1 MYCPQC
7 GQEQASSEMRFCSR
21 CGFPLGGV
29 TDLLARG
36 GVPAT
41 TQTPLAGKTV
51 PQVRGLSPRQKGTRQ
66 GIMLMLSS
74 LLVVPVIAILSHNIF
89 GWEGLIIPLA
99 ALITFIGGLLRII
112 YARLY
117 EDDTPETVTEA
128 LPAYAAPPAPAHLN
142 ARARVSALPPQQSI
156 PASDFAPRRANTAEL
171 VPPPSVTENTT
182 RLLDEDKVTRGE

>member
-36 GVPAT
+36 GVTATPAQRGRT
-41 TQTPLAGKTV
+41 G
-51 PQVRGLSPRQKGTRQ
+51 PQVRGLSPRQKGTRAGLMQ
-66 GIMLMLSS
+66 MLSG

-89 GWEGLIIPLA
+89 GWQQLIVPLA
-99 ALITFIGGLLRII
+99 ALITFVGGLLRII

-117 EDDTPETVTEA
+117 EDDTPEMVDA
-128 LPAYAAPPAPAHLN
+128 LPAPAPA
-142 ARARVSALPPQQSI
+142 Q
-156 PASDFAPRRANTAEL
+156 FA
-171 VPPPSVTENTT
+171 
-182 RLLDEDKVTRGE
+182 

>member
-21 CGFPLGGV
+21 CGFALGGV
-29 TDLLARG
+29 SDLLARG
-36 GVPAT
+36 GVPAAA
-41 TQTPLAGKTV
+41 TPQAGRTG
-51 PQVRGLSPRQKGTRQ
+51 PQVRGLSPRQKGTRAGLMQ
-66 GIMLMLSS
+66 MLSG

-117 EDDTPETVTEA
+117 EDDTPEMLPEA
-128 LPAYAAPPAPAHLN
+128 LPAPAHLS
-142 ARARVSALPPQQSI
+142 ARARVSALPPQQSV
-156 PASDFAPRRANTAEL
+156 PARSFAPRRANTAEL

-182 RLLDEDKVTRGE
+182 RLLDEDKARRGE

>member
-29 TDLLARG
+29 TDLLMRG

-41 TQTPLAGKTV
+41 TPTGGKTV

-89 GWEGLIIPLA
+89 GFEELIIPLA
-99 ALITFIGGLLRII
+99 AMITFIGGLLRII

-117 EDDTPETVTEA
+117 EDDTPEMVTEA
-128 LPAYAAPPAPAHLN
+128 LPAPAAPPAPAHLS
-142 ARARVSALPPQQSI
+142 ARARVSALPPQRSV

>member
-29 TDLLARG
+29 TELLARG
-36 GVPAT
+36 GVTTTT
-41 TQTPLAGKTV
+41 TQSGMTG
-51 PQVRGLSPRQKGTRQ
+51 PQVRGLSQRQKGMRAGLMQ
-66 GIMLMLSS
+66 MLSS

-89 GWEGLIIPLA
+89 GWQELIIPLA
-99 ALITFIGGLLRII
+99 ALITFVGGLLRII
-112 YARLY
+112 YAKLY
-117 EDDTPETVTEA
+117 EDNTPTMEPDA
-128 LPAYAAPPAPAHLN
+128 LPAHVPAPAPAQFS

-182 RLLDEDKVTRGE
+182 RLLDEDKVSRGE

>member
-1 MYCPQC
+1 MYCPRC

-41 TQTPLAGKTV
+41 TQTDNTG

-89 GWEGLIIPLA
+89 GWQELIIPLA
-99 ALITFIGGLLRII
+99 ALLTFVGGLLRII
-112 YARLY
+112 YSRLY
-117 EDDTPETVTEA
+117 EDDTPEMLPEA
-128 LPAYAAPPAPAHLN
+128 LPAHSAPPAPAHLS
-142 ARARVSALPPQQSI
+142 ARARVSALPPQQSV
-156 PASDFAPRRANTAEL
+156 PASTFTPRRANTAEL

>member
-29 TDLLARG
+29 TELLARG
-36 GVPAT
+36 GITAT
-41 TQTPLAGKTV
+41 TSQQTGMAG

-66 GIMLMLSS
+66 GLMQMFSG
-74 LLVVPVIAILSHNIF
+74 LLVVPIVAILSHHIF

-99 ALITFIGGLLRII
+99 ALITFVGGLLRII

-117 EDDTPETVTEA
+117 EDDMPELLTDA
-128 LPAYAAPPAPAHLN
+128 LPAPAQLS

-156 PASDFAPRRANTAEL
+156 PATDFAPRRVNTAEL
-171 VPPPSVTENTT
+171 VRPPSVTEHTT
-182 RLLDEDKVTRGE
+182 RLLDEDKLTHGE

>member
-1 MYCPQC
+1 MYCPRC

-51 PQVRGLSPRQKGTRQ
+51 PQVRGLSPRQIGTRQ

-89 GWEGLIIPLA
+89 GWQGLIIPLA
-99 ALITFIGGLLRII
+99 ALVTFVGGLLRII

-117 EDDTPETVTEA
+117 EDDTPEMLPEA
-128 LPAYAAPPAPAHLN
+128 QPAYNAPPAHLS
-142 ARARVSALPPQQSI
+142 ARARVSALPPQQSV
-156 PASDFAPRRANTAEL
+156 PAPDFAPRRANTAEL

>member
-1 MYCPQC
+1 MYCPRC

-21 CGFPLGGV
+21 CGFQLGGV

-41 TQTPLAGKTV
+41 TQADKTG
-51 PQVRGLSPRQKGTRQ
+51 PQVRGLSPRQKGTRA
-66 GIMLMLSS
+66 GIMQMLSGM
-74 LLVVPVIAILSHNIF
+74 LVVPVIAILSHNIF
-89 GWEGLIIPLA
+89 GWQQLIIPLA

-117 EDDTPETVTEA
+117 EDDTPEMEQDV
-128 LPAYAAPPAPAHLN
+128 LPAHATPAHLS
-142 ARARVSALPPQQSI
+142 ARARVSALPPQQSV

-171 VPPPSVTENTT
+171 VRPPSVTENTT
-182 RLLDEDKVTRGE
+182 RLLDEDKITRGE

>member
-41 TQTPLAGKTV
+41 QADKTTG
-51 PQVRGLSPRQKGTRQ
+51 PQVRGLSPRQKGMRAGLMQ
-66 GIMLMLSS
+66 MLSG

-89 GWEGLIIPLA
+89 GWQALIIPLA
-99 ALITFIGGLLRII
+99 ALITFVGGLLRII
-112 YARLY
+112 YSKLY
-117 EDDTPETVTEA
+117 EDDTPEMVDA
-128 LPAYAAPPAPAHLN
+128 LPAAAPAQFA
-142 ARARVSALPPQQSI
+142 ARARVSALPPQQSV
-156 PASDFAPRRANTAEL
+156 PASDFAPRRVNTAEL
-171 VPPPSVTENTT
+171 VPPPPSVTEHTT
-182 RLLDEDKVTRGE
+182 RLLDEDKARRSE

>member
-1 MYCPQC
+1 
-7 GQEQASSEMRFCSR
+7 MRFCSR
-21 CGFPLGGV
+21 CGFQLGGV

-41 TQTPLAGKTV
+41 TQTSKTG
-51 PQVRGLSPRQKGTRQ
+51 PQVRGLSPRQKGTRA
-66 GIMLMLSS
+66 GIMQMLSS

-89 GWEGLIIPLA
+89 GWQEIIIPLA
-99 ALITFIGGLLRII
+99 ALITFVGGLLRII

-117 EDDTPETVTEA
+117 EDDTPEMESDA
-128 LPAYAAPPAPAHLN
+128 LPAHVAPPAPAHLTS
-142 ARARVSALPPQQSI
+142 RARVSALPPQQSI

-182 RLLDEDKVTRGE
+182 RLLDEDKVRRGD

>member
-1 MYCPQC
+1 
-7 GQEQASSEMRFCSR
+7 MRFCSR
-21 CGFPLGGV
+21 CGFQLGGV

-41 TQTPLAGKTV
+41 AQTNKTGG
-51 PQVRGLSPRQKGTRQ
+51 PQVRGLSPRQKGTRAGLMQ
-66 GIMLMLSS
+66 MLSG

-89 GWEGLIIPLA
+89 GWQQLIIPLA
-99 ALITFIGGLLRII
+99 ALITFVGGLLRII

-117 EDDTPETVTEA
+117 EDGTPEMVTEA
-128 LPAYAAPPAPAHLN
+128 LPAPPAPAHLS

-156 PASDFAPRRANTAEL
+156 PAADFAPRRANTAEL

-182 RLLDEDKVTRGE
+182 RLLDEDKIARSE